1 MRRSYEVLTEGLD
14 MIGPVAIEKR
24 LPHVPIP
31 NTTVKRFLAD
41 GTALRVRESRS
52 LPDFFFSSGCSTV
65 PIPIEGHSQAVSFLQ
80 IVLKIRF

>member
-52 LPDFFFSSGCSTV
+52 LPDFFFFLV
-65 PIPIEGHSQAVSFLQ
+65 DAVLFQFQSNDIAKLSVSYRLFS
-80 IVLKIRF
+80 

>member
-52 LPDFFFSSGCSTV
+52 LPDLRVRESRSLPDFFFS
-65 PIPIEGHSQAVSFLQ
+65 LWM
-80 IVLKIRF
+80 